1 MKTRITVITLVL
13 TLSMQGAA
21 LAQQAR
27 SSAPSPPVTSAA
39 SADASKSFQ
48 AKDVGDTTRYLLQL
62 QADGSQAGKTLPM
75 LGDEATASYRRYLK
89 SFEHPIPDFYDTLS
103 KNDDT
108 VK

>member
-1 MKTRITVITLVL
+1 MKTRISCIAMLL
-13 TLSMQGAA
+13 ALSMQGIAT
-21 LAQQAR
+21 AQQTQTT
-27 SSAPSPPVTSAA
+27 APSPPA
-39 SADASKSFQ
+39 SGASTDTGKPFR
-48 AKDVGDTTRYLLQL
+48 ATEVGDTTHYLLQL
-62 QADGSQAGKTLPM
+62 QTSGSQAGKPLPM